1 MSEETSSVENKSSNE
16 LDDFSEDQQSS
27 GDRDSAGTTEWL
39 GTTKAAKRLGITT
52 RTLYRFIDEG
62 QVTAYRL
69 GRVIRVKAKDVDDF
83 IELCRITPG
92 TIGHL
97 YPPVNPSKSEN
108 PEENED

>member
-1 MSEETSSVENKSSNE
+1 MSEQAPAVDKGLAEALEEPSKA
-16 LDDFSEDQQSS
+16 QGPS
-27 GDRDSAGTTEWL
+27 GDQESSRTTEWL

-69 GRVIRVKAKDVDDF
+69 GRVIRVKAKDIDAF
-83 IELCRITPG
+83 IESCRITPG

-97 YPPVNPSKSEN
+97 YPPVNPVAAEDT
-108 PEENED
+108 EESSS